1 MLTGYNK
8 ATRMKDRSDLNYHT
22 TDMKGEHNMK
32 KTTVIIILL
41 TLVMLFA
48 GCDKLTEIEKIDI
61 DAAKAIALTS
71 LGLDG
76 SELSYAEA
84 VLKDRDG
91 RAYYDVSVVVDGVS
105 YGFAIDATSGVI
117 IERSGDGIGAPPD
130 ANGYIGE
137 AQAFALAH
145 TDAGY
150 TAEQS
155 TLIFW
160 ELKENNGEA
169 KYSIWFEGVGQ
180 GYHYFVDAVTGE
192 ILSREKTA
200 IEIPGRNNDDIDP
213 EMNVYPLN
221 PAGEEPAME
230 VIQPPIGSDT
240 VIDLTPA
247 EVEYPITDYL
257 KTERAPG
264 ITSTEILK
272 AITEHS
278 GYSRLEIR
286 VLAYLAESIGAEYAH
301 HVYFTTPDGK
311 YFYYAVGHATQTV
324 LRWESAD
331 ALSELS
337 HPLRDS
343 ATKVVMPEGM
353 ISIEEAYGY
362 ALRVNLVYNFNTET
376 LQKVWKDDV
385 ILYVAEADYRNGEYE
400 YDFIYQDKESGWFA
414 TVTVRASDGAVRNFG
429 CGRWRKGYFG
439 GFETVTAVKVTE
451 AEAKTMALS
460 YVPGA
465 AETDIT
471 AFVTDTAEGK
481 MEYEGTITYRGMR
494 YTFEID
500 AYSGAFRS
508 WNAAPVK

>member
-1 MLTGYNK
+1 
-8 ATRMKDRSDLNYHT
+8 
-22 TDMKGEHNMK
+22 
-32 KTTVIIILL
+32 
-41 TLVMLFA
+41 MLFT

-84 VLKDRDG
+84 VLKERDG
-91 RAYYDVSVVVDGVS
+91 RAYYDVNVVVDGVT
-105 YGFAIDATSGVI
+105 YRFAIDATSGVI
-117 IERSGDGIGAPPD
+117 IERSGDGIGAPSD

-160 ELKENNGEA
+160 ELKENNGAA
-169 KYSIWFEGVGQ
+169 KYSIWFEGVDQ

-221 PAGEEPAME
+221 PAGDEPEME
-230 VIQPPIGSDT
+230 VIPPTLGNATIT
-240 VIDLTPA
+240 DLIPA
-247 EVEYPITDYL
+247 EVGYPIIDSV
-257 KTERAPG
+257 KTERVEG
-264 ITSTEILK
+264 ITHASEMLA
-272 AITEHS
+272 AITAHS
-278 GYSRLEIR
+278 GYSRMEIR
-286 VLAYLAESIGAEYAH
+286 VLARMLLPVGSEPAYQ
-301 HVYFTTPDGK
+301 VYFTTPDGK
-311 YFYYAVGHATQTV
+311 YHYYAVSRITKEV
-324 LRWESAD
+324 IRWESAD
-331 ALSELS
+331 DLNDLS
-337 HPLRDS
+337 HPLRNS
-343 ATKVVMPEGM
+343 PTKVAMPEGM
-353 ISIEEAYGY
+353 ISVEKAYGY
-362 ALRVNLVYNFNTET
+362 ALRVNLFWDSKTDTIRE
-376 LQKVWKDDV
+376 LWKDDV
-385 ILYVAEADYRNGEYE
+385 ILYVAEPDFNNGEYE
-400 YDFIYQDKESGWFA
+400 YDIIYQEKDTGRFA
-414 TVTVRASDGAVRNFG
+414 TVTVRASDGAIRGFVVG
-429 CGRWRKGYFG
+429 YWGKGYFG
-439 GFETVTAVKVTE
+439 SAFDDVSVVNMTTS
-451 AEAKTMALS
+451 EAKTAALS

-465 AETDIT
+465 TESHIT
-471 AFVTDTAEGK
+471 AFTTDTAEGK